1 MLAHVRASAAVPVLS
16 RRPAAYPAPAGGMAP
31 VRLRSGRGR
40 GSSSRPR
47 HSSGTRA
54 HYHHMRAMRIFG
66 LSHLPTGLA
75 AVSVL
80 WTTTSP
86 RHVPASGP
94 GPSIRSCGRRR
105 THHRHNCS
113 YLRTQTVR
121 TRMLNV
127 HACALVSGSVCACRC
142 DGRQQGEHRR
152 RWVCFGVRRRFYSE
166 RCRHSEGDQIHE
178 PSVNRSAIRPYRV
191 SSQTQTG

>member
-1 MLAHVRASAAVPVLS
+1 
-16 RRPAAYPAPAGGMAP
+16 MAP

-40 GSSSRPR
+40 GSSCRAR

-54 HYHHMRAMRIFG
+54 PHHHMPAMRIFD

-80 WTTTSP
+80 RTTTSP

-94 GPSIRSCGRRR
+94 GPSIRTCGRRR

-121 TRMLNV
+121 TRVLNV
-127 HACALVSGSVCACRC
+127 HTCALVSGSVCACCC
-142 DGRQQGEHRR
+142 DGRQQCEHWRC
-152 RWVCFGVRRRFYSE
+152 WVCFGVRRRFYSD

-178 PSVNRSAIRPYRV
+178 PSANGSAIRPYQV
-191 SSQTQTG
+191 PSQTQTG